1 MGVEMWGC
9 MVGSEGL
16 RNGVAQSSGV
26 VQCVCEATQ
35 ARSAAQGAGARVGV
49 SVTSLAALR
58 STKVLA
64 VLRSTRAWL
73 LSQVRRSCGCGRV
86 ERDALV
92 IRMSCG

>member
-35 ARSAAQGAGARVGV
+35 ARSAAQGAGARVGFP
-49 SVTSLAALR
+49 SPHWLHCEARRFSLYCEARGRGCSARCVAVAAVGVW
-58 STKVLA
+58 SA
-64 VLRSTRAWL
+64 MHW
-73 LSQVRRSCGCGRV
+73 
-86 ERDALV
+86 
-92 IRMSCG
+92 